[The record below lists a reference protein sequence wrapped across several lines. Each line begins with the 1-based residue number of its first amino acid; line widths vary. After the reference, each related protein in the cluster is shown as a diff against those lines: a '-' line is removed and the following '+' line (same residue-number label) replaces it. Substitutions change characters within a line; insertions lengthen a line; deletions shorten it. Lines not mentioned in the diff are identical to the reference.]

1 MKVKLKYMKF
11 LQKYL
16 GRFMPKDHF
25 NRILALEGFD
35 IGKGTIFYSPNTIII
50 DRERP
55 WLLKIGEYCKIT
67 SGCVILTHDYSRSV
81 LRRKYGE
88 IIGEASETV
97 IGNNV
102 FIGMN
107 SIILMGSKIGNNTII
122 GAGSVVS
129 GKFPD
134 NVVIAGNPAKVIRSL
149 DEHYEKR
156 KSKTLD
162 EAIIYYN
169 TYKNKYGKYP
179 EETFRSPFFS
189 LFSNREKIDYDND
202 PRFTCNGDNR
212 EEIIKDFKNINPT
225 FDSYTSFLT
234 YIANTNKL

>member
-11 LQKYL
+11 LQKYF
-16 GRFMPKDHF
+16 GRFMPRDYF
-25 NRILALEGFD
+25 NRILTLEGFD

-67 SGCVILTHDYSRSV
+67 SGCIILTHDYSRSV

-88 IIGEASETV
+88 IIGEAGETI

-134 NVVIAGNPAKVIRSL
+134 NVVIAGNPAKVIRTL
-149 DEHYEKR
+149 DQHYEKR

-162 EAIIYYN
+162 EAIIYYK
-169 TYKNKYGKYP
+169 TYKNK
-179 EETFRSPFFS
+179 
-189 LFSNREKIDYDND
+189 RE
-202 PRFTCNGDNR
+202 
-212 EEIIKDFKNINPT
+212 
-225 FDSYTSFLT
+225 
-234 YIANTNKL
+234 